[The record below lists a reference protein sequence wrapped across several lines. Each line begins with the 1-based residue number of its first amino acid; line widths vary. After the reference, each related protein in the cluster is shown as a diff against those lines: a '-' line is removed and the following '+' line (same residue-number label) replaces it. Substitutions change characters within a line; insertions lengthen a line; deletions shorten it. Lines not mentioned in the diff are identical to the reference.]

1 MAFVTSSLDQ
11 WGASRQEV
19 VATIA
24 WVYGVRNTKFL
35 YCFSS
40 FNEEQE
46 RERETDRQTKGGG
59 TKIVPVKARNQT
71 NLDQYFVYF
80 A

>member
-35 YCFSS
+35 YCFRS
-40 FNEEQE
+40 FNEKQE
-46 RERETDRQTKGGG
+46 RERETDRQTDRR
-59 TKIVPVKARNQT
+59 KAEGQRSCLSKHGIKQT
-71 NLDQYFVYF
+71 
-80 A
+80 